1 MTDNIIKDLR
11 RTLANMELALG
22 TVEEA
27 IVWTDAQGLILWCNT
42 VFDRLVDRLHILVLG
57 NSLQSLLPLNQPDFS
72 CSIKLS
78 FHPFERAMKTEA
90 SGQDI
95 FGYYL
100 KGQPILLEITW
111 SCLQETSLKTVNA
124 QVTGCVLTIRDIT
137 DRHRQEQELQ
147 KSKALLE
154 QQLAELKQAQAEIR
168 RVEQVNDELRL
179 LETVLDVVL
188 AGYWDWDIIHNREY
202 MSPGF
207 KRMFG
212 YQIQELPNTPST
224 WKNLIVP
231 TDWDKVKTSFLAH
244 VNSHGKIPFFVE
256 IQCHHRDGS
265 LVWVICSGK
274 VISWDQNN
282 NPLRVIGC
290 HLDITHRKQAEEN
303 RITSLREKETLLK
316 EIHHRVK
323 NNLLVV
329 SSLLSWQG
337 EEVDN
342 PQLSRILADSQ
353 QRIATIAL
361 IHEKLY
367 GSKDLAQINFGDYLQ
382 TLANQIFGS
391 FVADQSDCQRI
402 QMECYVE
409 PIFLNIETAM
419 PCGLIVNELLLNV
432 FKHAFPDQRSG
443 RVCLTLT
450 ENEADHYVL
459 VIEDDGVGFPLGF
472 NSEATQTLGW
482 QLVHLL
488 TMQLDGV
495 VNIKQREG
503 TAVEL
508 IFSKQKYHKRL

>member
-147 KSKALLE
+147 KSKTLLE
-154 QQLAELKQAQAEIR
+154 QQLAELKQAQVEIR

-179 LETVLDVVL
+179 LETMLDVVL

-207 KRMFG
+207 KQMFG

-224 WKNLIVP
+224 WKNLIVS

-256 IQCHHRDGS
+256 IQCRHRDGS

-290 HLDITHRKQAEEN
+290 HLDITHRKQAEDSL
-303 RITSLREKETLLK
+303 ITSLQEKETLLK

-323 NNLLVV
+323 NNLLVI
-329 SSLLSWQG
+329 SSLLSWQV
-337 EEVDN
+337 EEVND
-342 PQLSRILADSQ
+342 PQLVQFFTNSQ
-353 QRIATIAL
+353 QRIKTMAL

-367 GSKDLAQINFGDYLQ
+367 GSKDLDQINFGDYLAS
-382 TLANQIFGS
+382 LIEQIVSVTVDKDISIELF
-391 FVADQSDCQRI
+391 FDLD
-402 QMECYVE
+402 
-409 PIFLNIETAM
+409 PILLNIETAT
-419 PCGLIVNELLLNV
+419 PCGLIVNELVVNCLE
-432 FKHAFPDQRSG
+432 HAFLPQQTGNLFVSLKQANDQKI
-443 RVCLTLT
+443 TLT
-450 ENEADHYVL
+450 V
-459 VIEDDGVGFPLGF
+459 EDDGIGLPVDLDVQKTT
-472 NSEATQTLGW
+472 SLGW
-482 QLVHLL
+482 QLIHLL
-488 TMQLDGV
+488 TDQLEGNLTVESESGTKV
-495 VNIKQREG
+495 VITFQELYYPQR
-503 TAVEL
+503 V
-508 IFSKQKYHKRL
+508 